1 MLWSYLL
8 SSWFQTSFFLKN
20 SFYTLF
26 FFTFFFF
33 FLYYVFLLLFQSSV
47 SLCLI
52 CTLDKQNLIMTD
64 IHIQETS
71 VVVVV
76 PRIKRQPKVAGQFFY
91 SPSDDGTDENL
102 LILLHGLGLFP
113 IITTI

>member
-26 FFTFFFF
+26 SLLFFF
-33 FLYYVFLLLFQSSV
+33 FLYYVVLLLFQSSV

-113 IITTI
+113 IKTTI